1 MAYASTDNQIWI
13 TDSKVRIDTIV
24 PHKPDVANVEII
36 DYTAG
41 VAAHYQVR
49 FALPVQ
55 LLWHT
60 AGDEDSAFESACR
73 SDKPVQIIDIPANLR
88 MCGALQA
95 SRTGTVCWLNTN
107 YTGSNNNAD
116 MDWLEPQSEES
127 ELPGSPG
134 ELVDVTEGREEL
146 PDDGGTGRVVGY
158 FAPMAD
164 GTGRPYP
171 RYLSLP
177 RQ

>member
-1 MAYASTDNQIWI
+1 M
-13 TDSKVRIDTIV
+13 
-24 PHKPDVANVEII
+24 
-36 DYTAG
+36 
-41 VAAHYQVR
+41 
-49 FALPVQ
+49 
-55 LLWHT
+55 
-60 AGDEDSAFESACR
+60 
-73 SDKPVQIIDIPANLR
+73 
-88 MCGALQA
+88 QA
-95 SRTGTVCWLNTN
+95 SLTGTVCWLNTN

-177 RQ
+177 LQ